1 MKKLQILLLFIAAT
15 LSPAITNAQSLE
27 DVLKQY
33 FDAIGQNNLV
43 KANSMVTTGKINQMG
58 MEIPFMQY
66 SMRPANIR
74 VEGTFQGLSF
84 IQTYN
89 GTEGWTVNPFAGSTT
104 PEPLNADELKSM
116 KIQSDMDGLLWN
128 WKEKGHTVTLD
139 GTEDVEGTSCYKIK
153 VATADGDV
161 YNYYIDSESF
171 MLIRVNSKITMMG
184 NQVESDTYF
193 SNYMQV
199 DGIAFPGKIEN
210 RYNGTQGEV
219 IIVDK
224 VELNKELQATIFN
237 KPGSN

>member
-1 MKKLQILLLFIAAT
+1 MKKLQILLLFIAAGMAPSFVKAQT
-15 LSPAITNAQSLE
+15 LD
-27 DVLKQY
+27 DVLKEY
-33 FDAIGQNNLV
+33 FSAIGQDKLV
-43 KANSMVTTGKINQMG
+43 KTNSLVTTGKFNQMG
-58 MEIPFMQY
+58 MEIPFTQY
-66 SMRPANIR
+66 AMRPSSIR

-84 IQTYN
+84 VQTYN
-89 GTEGWTVNPFAGSTT
+89 GTEGWSLNPFAGSTT
-104 PEPLNADELKSM
+104 PEPLNADEMKSM
-116 KIQSDMDGLLWN
+116 KVQADMDGVLWN
-128 WKEKGHTVTLD
+128 WKDKGHVVTLE

-153 VATADGDV
+153 VTTSDGDV
-161 YNYYIDSESF
+161 YNYYIDSDSY

-210 RYNGTQGEV
+210 RYNGAQGEV

-224 VELNKELQATIFN
+224 VELNKDLEASLFN